1 MADPVEVAKKIET
14 VVEMVKQV
22 TAPPV
27 EVVSRPGREEAL
39 QLALMLVAGMPSL
52 DAIRYFY
59 PEDDAERVRFEHD
72 RWMRSYNVRSAVKQ
86 VQNGKSWQDMSLDE
100 RVKFAVDKHYSEL
113 AYFLYT
119 NNYNTLTGQDRQ
131 KADICRAALEAKLAG
146 TSGKMDA
153 LTSWFDD
160 VKSGRVKL
168 PFVAQSATDIS
179 GRSAAGRSS
188 ESTTASNS

>member
-1 MADPVEVAKKIET
+1 MDPITEQA
-14 VVEMVKQV
+14 
-22 TAPPV
+22 
-27 EVVSRPGREEAL
+27 SRPSREDGL
-39 QLALMLVAGMPSL
+39 QLALMLNSGMPSL
-52 DAIRYFY
+52 DAMRYFY
-59 PEDDAERVRFEHD
+59 PDDDPERIRFEHD
-72 RWMRSYNVRSAVKQ
+72 RWLRTRVVQSAIKT

-119 NNYNTLTGQDRQ
+119 NNYTLLSGQDRQ

-146 TSGKMDA
+146 TAGKMDA

-168 PFVAQSATDIS
+168 PYVGVSKTDIS
-179 GRSAAGRSS
+179 GGGRSVLNDVTN
-188 ESTTASNS
+188 STTHEKH